1 MGNSLNPELI
11 ELIYDAASIRRWNDQ
26 VNPMD
31 FTELDKQSHKMVIAY
46 VLARFEEEV
55 HPDSINWRRLIEGG
69 MFEMLHRIVLTDIK
83 PPVFHKMM
91 AEKGRE
97 LNQWVCEKLRD
108 TLEMVHGGFAEC
120 FRQYFT
126 DDTYSQS
133 EKRIL
138 KAAHYLATQW
148 EFGILYKM
156 CPFIN
161 GIEQI
166 KKDIE
171 DQIEDHY
178 DLLGVQK
185 LSLKRRTAGFIELCG
200 QLRFQKRWSQS
211 PRIPA
216 TSVLGH
222 MLVVAMMTYLA
233 LQETSACEQRV
244 VDGFLGGL
252 FHDLPEVLTR
262 DITSPVKA
270 SVSGLEEFI
279 KEYEREQM
287 EEKLFPLL
295 PQNWHADIKYYTEEE
310 FDNRAIIGGKV
321 VKGLTFEELDG
332 KYNEAQYRPVD
343 GEIIRA
349 CDHLAAFVE
358 ASLSI
363 RHGIT
368 SKHLDEGVERL
379 YGLYRDRVIGRI
391 DFGQTFRAFFPGE
404 KQVR

>member
-1 MGNSLNPELI
+1 
-11 ELIYDAASIRRWNDQ
+11 
-26 VNPMD
+26 
-31 FTELDKQSHKMVIAY
+31 
-46 VLARFEEEV
+46 
-55 HPDSINWRRLIEGG
+55 
-69 MFEMLHRIVLTDIK
+69 
-83 PPVFHKMM
+83 
-91 AEKGRE
+91 
-97 LNQWVCEKLRD
+97 
-108 TLEMVHGGFAEC
+108 
-120 FRQYFT
+120 
-126 DDTYSQS
+126 
-133 EKRIL
+133 
-138 KAAHYLATQW
+138 
-148 EFGILYKM
+148 
-156 CPFIN
+156 
-161 GIEQI
+161 
-166 KKDIE
+166 
-171 DQIEDHY
+171 
-178 DLLGVQK
+178 
-185 LSLKRRTAGFIELCG
+185 
-200 QLRFQKRWSQS
+200 
-211 PRIPA
+211 
-216 TSVLGH
+216 

-233 LQETSACEQRV
+233 LQETRACEQRV

-321 VKGLTFEELDG
+321 VKGLRVEEGDR
-332 KYNEAQYRPVD
+332 KYNDTQYRPVD
-343 GEIIRA
+343 GEIIRG

-363 RHGIT
+363 RHGVT